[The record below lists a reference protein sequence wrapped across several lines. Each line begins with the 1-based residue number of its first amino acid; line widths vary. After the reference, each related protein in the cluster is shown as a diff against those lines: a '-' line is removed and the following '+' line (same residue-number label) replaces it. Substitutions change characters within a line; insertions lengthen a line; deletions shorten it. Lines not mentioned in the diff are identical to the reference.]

1 MVAGGAESMSRAE
14 FYIPGEFIKWGV
26 GGRKDPRWGFFPRQH
41 GSLSLWGL
49 PPYDR
54 IQRGRPMHQ
63 PIERFGELNSMMTWA
78 ETAAVKKALKKS
90 GLTIQDMDLQSHWGT
105 LLELQ
110 AQ

>member
-1 MVAGGAESMSRAE
+1 VGSWRKEGS
-14 FYIPGEFIKWGV
+14 KVGV
-26 GGRKDPRWGFFPRQH
+26 
-41 GSLSLWGL
+41 L
-49 PPYDR
+49 PETAREPIAVGTTPYDR

-63 PIERFGELNSMMTWA
+63 SIERFGELNSMMTWA

-90 GLTIQDMDLQSHWGT
+90 GLTIEDMDLQSHWGT